1 MAQHLRTAAV
11 VGALILAILSGGV
24 APAQAQAPAPAAQT
38 ATLVVSGDVAQALTI
53 TLGDLKTMPRTTV
66 TVGEGA
72 QQTTYEGVL
81 VGELLRRAGVPLGR
95 DLSGGALTTY
105 VQATA
110 ADGYQVVF
118 SVAEL
123 DPAFTANDIIVAD
136 TGNGKPL
143 LEAQGP
149 LRLVAPHD
157 KRAARGVRMLRGLQ
171 VVRLIR

>member
-1 MAQHLRTAAV
+1 MAQYLRTAAV

-24 APAQAQAPAPAAQT
+24 APARAQAPAPAAQA
-38 ATLVVSGDVAQALTI
+38 ATLVVSGDVAQTLTI
-53 TLGDLKTMPRTTV
+53 TLADLKTMPRTMV

-81 VGELLRRAGVPLGR
+81 VGELLKRAGVPLGR

-105 VQATA
+105 VRASG

-123 DPAFTANDIIVAD
+123 DPAFTANDVIVAD

-149 LRLVAPHD
+149 FRLVAPRD
-157 KRAARGVRMLRGLQ
+157 KRAARGVRMLQALQ
-171 VVRLIR
+171 VVRLVK

>member
-1 MAQHLRTAAV
+1 MARHFRHATAA
-11 VGALILAILSGGV
+11 ALSLVIVLGGLAS
-24 APAQAQAPAPAAQT
+24 AQAQPPAVPAQN

-53 TLGDLKTMPRTTV
+53 TLADLKAMPRTTV

-95 DLSGGALTTY
+95 DLSGPALTTY
-105 VQATA
+105 VRASA
-110 ADGYQVVF
+110 RDGYEVVF

-136 TGNGKPL
+136 TNNGKPL

-149 LRLVAPHD
+149 FRLVAPRD
-157 KRAARGVRMLRGLQ
+157 KRAARGVRMLLGLQ
-171 VVRLIR
+171 VVRLVK